1 MGSII
6 WPSIC
11 CEENFKNIQ
20 CISTILLW
28 YILPWIGAWPFT
40 RANLNSLQS
49 SICLNWPMSL
59 GGKVNGKERKT
70 DNKPWLEKYSLDE
83 PKRENIAKPL
93 WTFYFSPTFSWL
105 MTFYFWP
112 TFSGLMTFYFWLTFS
127 RLMTFYFDHLFLWH
141 LIFDQPFLDL
151 WDFIFDQPFLIQP
164 DLYHSRPGQT
174 FSPPMAISQDIEF
187 LLKNA
192 YQFYAKSNFFLFVIC
207 FVNSNHCFIFFPWYM
222 YLRLKPFKWRSS
234 ELFKCM
240 HS

>member
-127 RLMTFYFDHLFLWH
+127 RLMTFYFDHLFFYDIL
-141 LIFDQPFLDL
+141 FLTNL
-151 WDFIFDQPFLIQP
+151 FWTYEILFLTNLF
-164 DLYHSRPGQT
+164 LYSQT
-174 FSPPMAISQDIEF
+174 FIIQD
-187 LLKNA
+187 LDRH
-192 YQFYAKSNFFLFVIC
+192 SVHPWLFHRI
-207 FVNSNHCFIFFPWYM
+207 
-222 YLRLKPFKWRSS
+222 
-234 ELFKCM
+234 
-240 HS
+240 